1 MAIIDLLNVAVA
13 VDWLDLAVLE
23 LLRIIIVSFIA
34 SPILWLVGRAVVGGR
49 KAKFTDAFWIIF
61 LGTVISALI
70 STGGSALNLT
80 GFTALILGTIIQL
93 LIWLGLVKHFFDT
106 DWLRA
111 FGISILAVI
120 VAIVVAVVLV
130 WILVGFGMLL
140 GWSWI

>member
-1 MAIIDLLNVAVA
+1 MAIIDLLNVAVN

-34 SPILWLVGRAVVGGR
+34 SPILWLVGKAAVGGE

-61 LGTVISALI
+61 LGSVIGALM
-70 STGGSALNLT
+70 TAGGSALNLT

-106 DWLRA
+106 DWLKA
-111 FGISILAVI
+111 FGISILAII
-120 VAIVVAVVLV
+120 VAVVIAVVLV
-130 WILVGFGMLL
+130 WILLGFGMLL
-140 GWSWI
+140 GWSWL